1 VNAIQ
6 KSSAAKIKETTVQT
20 TQIALA
26 IAHSAA
32 VNMIHGRATQN
43 IAETVTH
50 KKNAARVK
58 LGLLTKSSAN
68 ANLVKL
74 VAQMILI
81 LRIICAVIATTTV
94 AQEICGPRTNIAN
107 AIQRS
112 TAAQVKQTARI
123 VFAKKLTAVL
133 VTTGQTTSIVLAD
146 HSKNAAMA
154 MFGQLTKTV
163 HASLLLIAVQAK
175 LGITIKTASVIQ
187 PSLAA
192 QAMFGQLI
200 KTAVVTPKLIVAH
213 KILILATNFV
223 HATQLIS
230 AAQVMF
236 GAITKNA
243 HANKMLTVARAI
255 FGLSTKTANV
265 NQNIH
270 AVQDKHGK
278 KILKNVLVNTH

>member
-1 VNAIQ
+1 MN
-6 KSSAAKIKETTVQT
+6 
-20 TQIALA
+20 L
-26 IAHSAA
+26 
-32 VNMIHGRATQN
+32 IHGRATQN
-43 IAETVTH
+43 IAEIVTH
-50 KKNAARVK
+50 NKNAARIK
-58 LGLLTKSSAN
+58 PGLLTKNSAN
-68 ANLVKL
+68 AILTKL
-74 VAQMILI
+74 VAQMIPI
-81 LRIICAVIATTTV
+81 LRIICAVTAITTV
-94 AQEICGPRTNIAN
+94 AREIYGPQTNIVN

-133 VTTGQTTSIVLAD
+133 VTIGQTTSIVLAD
-146 HSKNAAMA
+146 NLKNAAMA

-175 LGITIKTASVIQ
+175 LGITIKTARVIQ

-200 KTAVVTPKLIVAH
+200 KTAIVTPKLIAAH
-213 KILILATNFV
+213 MIVIRVTNFV

-236 GAITKNA
+236 GAITRNA
-243 HANKMLTVARAI
+243 HANKMLTVARVI
-255 FGLSTKTANV
+255 FGLSTKNANV